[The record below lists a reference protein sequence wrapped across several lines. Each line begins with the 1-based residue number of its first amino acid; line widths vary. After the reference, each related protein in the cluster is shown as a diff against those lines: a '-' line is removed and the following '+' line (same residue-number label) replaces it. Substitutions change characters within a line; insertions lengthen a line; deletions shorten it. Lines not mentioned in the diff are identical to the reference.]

1 MPARAVTDAV
11 TLVCPAATEAGAV
24 MLGVCGAATTVT
36 DALAGALVT
45 LPLLSTH
52 VSVSVPAAPAVKVS
66 VFVEPLVTPD
76 GPPALVMVP
85 PAIVQT

>member
-1 MPARAVTDAV
+1 MPGRAVTEAE
-11 TLVCPAATEAGAV
+11 TLVCAADTDAGAV
-24 MLGVCGAATTVT
+24 MLGACGAATTVT
-36 DALAGALVT
+36 AALAGALVT
-45 LPLLSTH
+45 LPLLSAQ
-52 VSVSVPAAPAVKVS
+52 VSVSVPAAPAVNVS